1 MTNLNQS
8 HGGFS
13 QRHKERYLSAIS
25 VGLFLL
31 LIGVFFVA
39 TPNLYDKTGEFFT
52 DFNITTPVHT
62 SSQWNITLPAP
73 MHPGTHSVVYLA
85 VEQFSFAWGIF
96 LIGLL
101 ALRLV
106 LRAPLRKK
114 AENVSDIVSWLG
126 AGYLVSMYLNET
138 TTTTIWF
145 TFWAAIIVLIGVS
158 LIVRAVVLA
167 IFRPRFRTFR

>member
-1 MTNLNQS
+1 LDQS

-13 QRHKERYLSAIS
+13 QRHRESYLSAIS

-52 DFNITTPVHT
+52 GFNVTTPVT

-73 MHPGTHSVVYLA
+73 MHPETHSVVYLA

-96 LIGLL
+96 LVSLL

-106 LRAPLRKK
+106 LRSPLRKK

-126 AGYLVSMYLNET
+126 AGYLVSIYLNET
-138 TTTTIWF
+138 TKTTTWF

-167 IFRPRFRTFR
+167 VFRPRFHTFR